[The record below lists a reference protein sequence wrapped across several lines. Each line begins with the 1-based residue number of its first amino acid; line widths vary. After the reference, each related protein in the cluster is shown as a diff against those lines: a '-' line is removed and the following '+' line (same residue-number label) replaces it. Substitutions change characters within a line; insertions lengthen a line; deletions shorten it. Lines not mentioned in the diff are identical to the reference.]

1 MFTRQSFEQQQLM
14 TKQWSFVEAPPIEVL
29 GPIVRGYF
37 ITTEDKSAYI
47 ALQDPNSGKVRPFL
61 GVRF

>member
-1 MFTRQSFEQQQLM
+1 M
-14 TKQWSFVEAPPIEVL
+14 TKQWNFVEAPPLEVL
-29 GPIVRGYF
+29 GPIVKGYF
-37 ITTEDKSAYI
+37 ITTEDQSAYI